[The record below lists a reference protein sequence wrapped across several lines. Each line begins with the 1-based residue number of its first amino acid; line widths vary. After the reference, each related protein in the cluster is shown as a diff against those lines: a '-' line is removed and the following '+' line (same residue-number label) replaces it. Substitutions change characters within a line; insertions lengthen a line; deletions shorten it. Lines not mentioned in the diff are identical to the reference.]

1 MTDEPGRGG
10 WLASLWSGFKSML
23 RACSIILTVVML
35 LGLFRT
41 YVPVSQLRPILRGNE
56 ALGVI
61 IGTGVGSIATGNAIT
76 SYIIGG
82 ELLTQGTGLQTV
94 TAFIVAWVT
103 VGIIQLPAESAM
115 LGRRFA
121 VARNL
126 SSAVLTIIVSLV
138 TVWTVAILP

>member
-1 MTDEPGRGG
+1 MTDGSVGRG
-10 WLASLWSGFKSML
+10 WLASLWSGVQSIV
-23 RACSIILTVVML
+23 RAFPIILTVVLL

-41 YVPVSQLRPILRGNE
+41 YVPVSQLGPILRGNE
-56 ALGVI
+56 AMGVI

-82 ELLTQGTGLQTV
+82 ELLSQGTGLEAV

-103 VGIIQLPAESAM
+103 VGIIQLPAEAAM

-121 VARNL
+121 LARNL

-138 TVWTVAILP
+138 TVWTVTVLP